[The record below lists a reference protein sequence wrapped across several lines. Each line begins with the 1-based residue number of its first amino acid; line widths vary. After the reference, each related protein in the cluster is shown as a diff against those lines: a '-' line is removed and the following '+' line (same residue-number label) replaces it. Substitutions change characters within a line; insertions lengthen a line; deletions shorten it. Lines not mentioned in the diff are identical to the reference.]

1 MKKAARKTRPG
12 RPGRKPKGASLR
24 AFAASVGVTHPAV
37 IKAIRSGRLSASI
50 AKDAKGHPRI
60 VDVVLALSEWKAG
73 ATKPHASTANGRPP
87 REPMPGTLTEAQL
100 RVAAQREIKLKLE
113 NDRTEGHIIDAGQAR
128 REAFN
133 AARIVRDGLLNIPD
147 RIAAQVASET
157 DPGRVYR
164 LLEGE
169 IRNALVGLA
178 ELLDED
184 PADDDDA
191 PGAAVHPSAGAGH
204 AVQ

>member
-1 MKKAARKTRPG
+1 MLKPARKTRSG

-73 ATKPHASTANGRPP
+73 ATKPHPSTANGREP
-87 REPMPGTLTEAQL
+87 RGPKPATLTEAQL

-184 PADDDDA
+184 PVDDDA
-191 PGAAVHPSAGAGH
+191 PGPAVHPSAGAGH

>member
-1 MKKAARKTRPG
+1 MKKAARKTRSG

-60 VDVVLALSEWKAG
+60 VDAALALSEWKAG
-73 ATKPHASTANGRPP
+73 ATKPHPSTANGREP
-87 REPMPGTLTEAQL
+87 RGPKPATLTEAQL

-184 PADDDDA
+184 PVDDDA
-191 PGAAVHPSAGAGH
+191 PGPAVHPSAGAGH

>member
-1 MKKAARKTRPG
+1 
-12 RPGRKPKGASLR
+12 
-24 AFAASVGVTHPAV
+24 V

-50 AKDAKGHPRI
+50 TKDSKGHPRI
-60 VDVVLALSEWKAG
+60 VDAALALSEWKSG
-73 ATKPHASTANGRPP
+73 AAKPHPSRANGRAP
-87 REPMPGTLTEAQL
+87 REPMPETLTEAQL

-169 IRNALVGLA
+169 IRNALTGLA

-184 PADDDDA
+184 PVDDDS
-191 PGAAVHPSAGAGH
+191 PGTAVHPSAGAGH

>member
-1 MKKAARKTRPG
+1 MTKAARKTRSG

-37 IKAIRSGRLSASI
+37 IKAIRSGRLLASI

-60 VDVVLALSEWKAG
+60 VDVALALSEWKVG
-73 ATKPHASTANGRPP
+73 ATKPQPSAVNGRELRGPKP
-87 REPMPGTLTEAQL
+87 VTLTEAQL

-128 REAFN
+128 REAFT

-157 DPGRVYR
+157 DRGRVYR
-164 LLEGE
+164 LLEDE

-184 PADDDDA
+184 PADDDA
-191 PGAAVHPSAGAGH
+191 PGAAVHPSAGASH